1 MIINYKQFI
10 DESLLENLVL
20 ESKLVLSNSL
30 TDLLTK
36 VPNKLA
42 KTLLSLRVKD
52 IEKLAQNYI
61 DIGKVQD
68 EVTFIQSKKSD
79 ALSQDL
85 TYTVIDDGKY
95 LAHSARN
102 TDMFKKL
109 NYTPQEEEPYV
120 PDEGTVGKILNEAPS
135 TKYPERIYCIFSNM
149 EGRQTVI
156 NKSALKIS
164 DEIEEKLWNTSRSPI
179 KIGRLLRAILTA
191 SGEEFTAKDIE
202 EFVNAYKS
210 TYDIVNDAFAKFD
223 LVKGNKIL
231 HWYDEENYEDQ
242 EAGSLGGSCMKDV
255 PGTYLEIYSENKNCS
270 LLIMYSDAIENKPE
284 YIDGKLT
291 SSKIRGRALVW
302 NTLEG
307 DTFMDRIYTNK
318 DSDVK
323 VFKEYAWKQGW
334 FCKEDQKTSATFMV
348 TNGTIRKSPIYIVQ
362 LDKSEFEK
370 YPYIDSLSY
379 LNRNKKL
386 LSNRTRSIAKPG
398 ERVYE
403 LDSAGGNMYAID
415 VYDDD
420 DDDD

>member
-1 MIINYKQFI
+1 MIKNYRQFL
-10 DESLLENLVL
+10 DESLLESLVL

-42 KTLLSLRVKD
+42 KTFLALRVKD

-61 DIGKVQD
+61 DIGKSQD

-85 TYTVIDDGKY
+85 IYTVVDDGKY
-95 LAHSARN
+95 LPHSARN
-102 TDMFKKL
+102 ADIFSKL
-109 NYTPQEEEPYV
+109 NYKTQEENPYV
-120 PDEGTVGKILNEAPS
+120 PQEGTKGRILNEAPS
-135 TKYPERIYCIFSNM
+135 NKYPDRIYCIFSNM
-149 EGRQTVI
+149 EGRQTVL

-164 DEIEEKLWNTSRSPI
+164 DEIEEKLWTTSRSPI

-223 LVKGNKIL
+223 LVKGNKIQ
-231 HWYDEENYEDQ
+231 HWYDYENYEDEQ
-242 EAGSLGGSCMKDV
+242 SGSLGGSCMKDV
-255 PGTYLEIYSENKNCS
+255 PGTYLEIYSENNNCS
-270 LLIMYSDAIENKPE
+270 LLIMYSDKIENKPE

-291 SSKIRGRALVW
+291 SSKIKGRALVW

-362 LDKSEFEK
+362 LDNSEFDK

-403 LDSAGGNMYAID
+403 LDSTGGNMCAID
-415 VYDDD
+415 VYEDEDDD
-420 DDDD
+420 